1 MKENIFE
8 ILLDFSS
15 EWKVERVAI
24 NSENEVDIFMKFDLE
39 EYKKNHIDD
48 FEFVHD
54 YSDYRRWRHLDIL
67 QFKTF
72 INAKIPRIKDKNG
85 KITSV
90 RVPWADD
97 GKHHSYLFEKLVI
110 DWLLATK
117 NQTKTAQMMQC
128 SFNLVNSIMH
138 NATERGLQRR
148 DSKEVYKQLSI
159 DEKSFQ
165 KGHLIQQLVETEAL
179 SRQPLS
185 C

>member
-54 YSDYRRWRHLDIL
+54 YSDYRRWRHLNIL
-67 QFKTF
+67 QCKTF
-72 INAKIPRIKDKNG
+72 INAKIPRVKLKDG

-90 RVPWADD
+90 KVPWSDT
-97 GKHHSYLFEKLVI
+97 GKHHTYLFERLVI
-110 DWLLATK
+110 DLLLASK
-117 NQTKTAQMMQC
+117 NQTKTAEILCC

-138 NATERGLQRR
+138 NATARGLEKR
-148 DSKEVYKQLSI
+148 DLNGSHKFYG
-159 DEKSFQ
+159 D
-165 KGHLIQQLVETEAL
+165 
-179 SRQPLS
+179 
-185 C
+185 